1 MFSGSLC
8 LGRAPRLA
16 QDSRR
21 AGGLGRKGVRA
32 GWTGFESP
40 EWAVSQMG
48 KLSLREE
55 GVRALY
61 LLFTDS
67 FLSIGYVSGTGE
79 GRHGFV
85 LILGRGS
92 ARYIEHLNTG

>member
-1 MFSGSLC
+1 
-8 LGRAPRLA
+8 
-16 QDSRR
+16 
-21 AGGLGRKGVRA
+21 
-32 GWTGFESP
+32 
-40 EWAVSQMG
+40 MG

-85 LILGRGS
+85 LILGRGL